1 MLRDANGLTVPA
13 LGLGTWRMGERAG
26 QRQAEI
32 SAIRA
37 GIERGLTLIDT
48 AEMYGNGG
56 AEELVGQAIAGHRDG
71 LTLVSKVLPS
81 NASYSG
87 VLKACDRSRRRLGV
101 DHIDVYLLHWA
112 SATPLAETID
122 AFETLRDQG
131 AIGAWGVSNFDA
143 EQMSQLLSGDLPGRC
158 ATNQVYYSLGA
169 RGIEY
174 DLLPAMQAATPP
186 MPLMAYCP
194 LDQGELAWHEDLVP
208 IAERHGASCAQ
219 VALAWLLSRP
229 DVIVI
234 PKSSSVQR
242 MEENAGA
249 LQLRLTGQDIAEL
262 DRAFPPPSG
271 PGPLQIV

>member
-56 AEELVGQAIAGHRDG
+56 AEELVGQAIAGYRDR

-81 NASYSG
+81 NASYDG

-101 DHIDVYLLHWA
+101 DRIDVYLLHWA

-122 AFETLRDQG
+122 AFETLIDDG
-131 AIGAWGVSNFDA
+131 AIGGWGVSNFDA
-143 EQMSQLLSGDLPGRC
+143 GQMSPLLSGDLPGRC
-158 ATNQVYYSLGA
+158 VTNQVYYSLGA

-174 DLLPAMQAATPP
+174 DLVPAMQAATPP

-194 LDQGELAWHEDLVP
+194 LDQGELAWHEDLQP
-208 IAERHGASCAQ
+208 IADRHGASCAQ
-219 VALAWLLSRP
+219 VALAWLLTRP

-234 PKSSSVQR
+234 PKSSSEQHTV
-242 MEENAGA
+242 ENAGA
-249 LQLRLTGQDIAEL
+249 LRLHLSDQDLADL
-262 DRAFPPPSG
+262 NLAFPPPLA
-271 PGPLQIV
+271 PEPLRII